1 MVSDQPVKAISI
13 PKKGWIDPSPHN
25 SFKDQIELSPH
36 ESFHLAVTDPWSEGA
51 TEEGENWGDGF
62 AWMDLTA

>member
-1 MVSDQPVKAISI
+1 MDQSVTP
-13 PKKGWIDPSPHN
+13 PF
-25 SFKDQIELSPH
+25 FKDQIEPSPH

-62 AWMDLTA
+62 AWMELMA